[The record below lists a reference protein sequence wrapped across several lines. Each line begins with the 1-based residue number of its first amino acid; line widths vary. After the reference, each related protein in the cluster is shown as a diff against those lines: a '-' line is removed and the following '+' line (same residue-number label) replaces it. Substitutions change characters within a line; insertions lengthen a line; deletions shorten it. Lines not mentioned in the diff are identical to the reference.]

1 MATQPITIHISEAAA
16 RAYQK
21 ASPEDV
27 RHLKEMLELWL
38 TDPAHGVSEPFEEY
52 TTNLEDVV
60 KEIGQKAQEKGLSD
74 STIKSILN
82 EPKT

>member
-1 MATQPITIHISEAAA
+1 MATQPITIHLSEAAA
-16 RAYQK
+16 RAFQN

-52 TTNLEDVV
+52 TTESRRRSQRNRPKSTRKGTFRFYYKVHLE
-60 KEIGQKAQEKGLSD
+60 
-74 STIKSILN
+74 
-82 EPKT
+82 